1 MTKRTSLHH
10 ARIALFASVA
20 TLALAPAS
28 AHAAFGL
35 AGEWLLDDGP
45 GTVVGDSSGAG
56 RDGQLGEG
64 SATPHRI
71 FGIDGLALHFDGD
84 DEVLMPDSTGLE
96 PPRLTVEAWVRNATT
111 PGSYRYV
118 VSKGA
123 TACSAS
129 SYGLY
134 TGGSRGLAF
143 YVAGPSGYVV
153 SAQAGAG
160 MIWDGAWHHAVG
172 TYDGDT
178 VRLFVDGAQ
187 VGSARAAPASIS
199 YGLPSKS
206 LRFGTYRGD
215 CDLPFT
221 GDIDAVRIWNLAL
234 TEAEVAATPPIPLGR
249 AQPNPSTP
257 RPGTPA
263 PGTGPGSTTPGTT
276 PAVAGCLTVV
286 PSRRRLRVGRR
297 TTLTATVRKGGRAAF
312 RVRVVLSGKG
322 IKTITHRTDRNGRAR
337 FVVHPRR
344 KVALRL
350 RAYGTLPKCAAP
362 VAKIQAR

>member
-1 MTKRTSLHH
+1 MKKRISVQR
-10 ARIALFASVA
+10 ARTALLASVVA
-20 TLALAPAS
+20 LTLAPSS

-45 GTVVGDSSGAG
+45 GTVVRDTSGAG
-56 RDGQLGEG
+56 RDGQFGEG

-71 FGIDGLALHFDGD
+71 FGIDGLALRFDGD
-84 DEVLMPDSTGLE
+84 DEVLMPDSPGLE
-96 PPRLTVEAWVRNATT
+96 PSRLTVDAWVRNAAT

-134 TGGSRGLAF
+134 TGSSRGLAF

-153 SAQAGAG
+153 SAQAGSDA
-160 MIWDGAWHHAVG
+160 IWDGAWHHAVG
-172 TYDGDT
+172 TYDGET

-187 VGSARAAPASIS
+187 VGSARPAPASIS
-199 YGLPSKS
+199 YGLPSKN

-215 CDLPFT
+215 CDLPYT

-234 TEAEVAATPPIPLGR
+234 TEDEVAATPPTPMGR

-263 PGTGPGSTTPGTT
+263 PGTTPGSTPGT
-276 PAVAGCLTVV
+276 AAAAAGCLTVA

-297 TTLTATVRKGGRAAF
+297 TTLTATVRRSGRSAA

-322 IKTITHRTDRNGRAR
+322 IKTIAHRTDSKGRAR
-337 FVVHPRR
+337 FVVRPRR

>member
-1 MTKRTSLHH
+1 M
-10 ARIALFASVA
+10 FASVA
-20 TLALAPAS
+20 TFTLAPAS

-45 GTVVGDSSGAG
+45 GAVVRDSSGGG

-71 FGIDGLALHFDGD
+71 FGIDGLALHFDGND
-84 DEVLMPDSTGLE
+84 DVLMPDSPGLE
-96 PPRLTVEAWVRNATT
+96 PARLTVDAWVRNATT
-111 PGSYRYV
+111 PGTYRYV

-134 TGGSRGLAF
+134 TGAGGGLSF

-160 MIWDGAWHHAVG
+160 AIWDGAWHHAVG
-172 TYDGDT
+172 TYDGET

-187 VGSARAAPASIS
+187 VGSARSAPASIS
-199 YGLPSKS
+199 YGLPSKN

-221 GDIDAVRIWNLAL
+221 GDIDVVRIWNLAL
-234 TEAEVAATPPIPLGR
+234 TEAEVAATPPTPLGR
-249 AQPNPSTP
+249 AQPSPNTP
-257 RPGTPA
+257 RPGTA
-263 PGTGPGSTTPGTT
+263 PGTTPSTTPGTT
-276 PAVAGCLTVV
+276 PAAAGCLTVAA
-286 PSRRRLRVGRR
+286 SRRQVRVGRR
-297 TTLTATVRKGGRAAF
+297 TALTVTVRKSGRSAA

-322 IKTITHRTDRNGRAR
+322 IKAITHRTDRNGRAR
-337 FVVHPRR
+337 FVVRPRR

-350 RAYGTLPKCAAP
+350 RAYGTPPKCAAP
-362 VAKIQAR
+362 VVKIHVR

>member
-1 MTKRTSLHH
+1 M
-10 ARIALFASVA
+10 ALGVSVMA
-20 TLALAPAS
+20 LTLAPAS

-45 GTVVGDSSGAG
+45 GTLVRDTSGAG
-56 RDGQLGEG
+56 RDGEFGEG
-64 SATPHRI
+64 LAAPHRI

-84 DEVLMPDSTGLE
+84 DEVVMPDSAGLE
-96 PPRLTVEAWVRNATT
+96 PARLSVDAWVRNAGS

-134 TGGSRGLAF
+134 TGASHGLAF

-153 SAQAGAG
+153 SAQAGAAA
-160 MIWDGAWHHAVG
+160 IWDGAWHHAVG
-172 TYDGDT
+172 TYDGET

-187 VGSARAAPASIS
+187 VGSGRAAPASIS

-215 CDLPFT
+215 CNLPYT

-234 TEAEVAATPPIPLGR
+234 TEEEVAATPPTPTAR
-249 AQPNPSTP
+249 ALPSPSTP

-263 PGTGPGSTTPGTT
+263 PGTTPGSTPGSTS
-276 PAVAGCLTVV
+276 AAAASCLTVA
-286 PSRRRLRVGRR
+286 PSKRRLRVGRR
-297 TTLTATVRKGGRAAF
+297 TTVTATVRKSGRAAAH
-312 RVRVVLSGKG
+312 VRVVLSGRG
-322 IKTITHRTDRNGRAR
+322 IKTIAHRTDSKGRAR
-337 FVVHPRR
+337 FVVRPKR

-350 RAYGTLPKCAAP
+350 RAYGTAPKCAAP
-362 VAKIQAR
+362 IARLQAR